1 MKPIFHL
8 EHMIDHQKQV
18 LLLLQCC
25 TGMWDLWQL
34 RYILFHQ
41 THKFAR
47 SLHQHHH
54 TELEQ
59 KHQLSESLFR
69 KNFKRNLFIY
79 GYVSQGSMFTSLCL
93 IEAAACIVHIY
104 WKRSPKK
111 TFWRKTS
118 FDRLTAFQQKNPR

>member
-34 RYILFHQ
+34 QCILFHQ
-41 THKFAR
+41 TRKFAG

-54 TELEQ
+54 TELEE
-59 KHQLSESLFR
+59 KVTDKNDIPEFLR
-69 KNFKRNLFIY
+69 KKFAI
-79 GYVSQGSMFTSLCL
+79 
-93 IEAAACIVHIY
+93 IEQFYENDEKSI
-104 WKRSPKK
+104 
-111 TFWRKTS
+111 F
-118 FDRLTAFQQKNPR
+118 